1 MASSMPPAGASAA
14 AQAGGKVAS
23 GLTLPF
29 RSRPVDMILVLFF
42 LINIGFITYIVDIEQ
57 LTIPSYAQFLQ
68 THQYPLWPPPPL
80 VDMVHSYG
88 TQFDPLLLARP
99 PWWKATIWI
108 DALGFGPFYAF
119 AIYAFIKGKN
129 WIRLPSIIWA
139 SVMMTNV
146 TIILSEEFFGP
157 HATPQPVIV
166 TLANLPWLLF
176 PILTIARMWRSEK
189 PFAAPGTASGAAG

>member
-1 MASSMPPAGASAA
+1 MASSMQPAGASVE
-14 AQAGGKVAS
+14 AQASSKPAS
-23 GLTLPF
+23 GLTIPF
-29 RSRPVDMILVLFF
+29 RSRPLDMILVIFF
-42 LINIGFITYIVDIEQ
+42 LVNICFITYIVDIEQ

-88 TQFDPLLLARP
+88 KQFDPLLLARP

-119 AIYAFIKGKN
+119 AIFAFIKGKS

-166 TLANLPWLLF
+166 FLANFPWLLF

-189 PFAAPGTASGAAG
+189 PFAVPDAAG

>member
-1 MASSMPPAGASAA
+1 M
-14 AQAGGKVAS
+14 
-23 GLTLPF
+23 
-29 RSRPVDMILVLFF
+29 DMVLVLFF

>member
-1 MASSMPPAGASAA
+1 MESSMQPAGASVEVP
-14 AQAGGKVAS
+14 AGGKAAS
-23 GLTLPF
+23 GLTIPF
-29 RSRPVDMILVLFF
+29 KSRPLDIILVVFF
-42 LINIGFITYIVDIEQ
+42 LVNIFFVTYVVDIEQ
-57 LTIPSYAQFLQ
+57 LTVPDYGQFLL
-68 THQYPLWPPPPL
+68 THQYPLWPPAPL
-80 VDMVHSYG
+80 VDMFHSYG

-99 PWWKATIWI
+99 PWWKATIWL
-108 DALGFGPFYAF
+108 DVLGFGPFYAF
-119 AIYAFIKGKN
+119 ATYAFIKGKN

-166 TLANLPWLLF
+166 TLVNLPWLLF

-189 PFAAPGTASGAAG
+189 PFTAPSAAG